1 MIRLLLAGLLLLP
14 TIAQALTLALT
25 LEGAAQQGG
34 LMIGRA
40 APGATITLD
49 GQKVATTPGGDFVLG
64 FGRDAK
70 PVAQLVVRHKDGKR
84 ETRIIAVAARKYK
97 IQRIDGLPKRKVEP
111 KKRDM
116 TRIIAERDQ
125 FRRVRARLTPQSWFR
140 SGFVWPVTGRISG
153 VYGSQRILNGKP
165 RSPHLGT
172 DIAAKTG
179 TKVVAAADGVVALAH
194 DGMFF
199 SGKTIHIDHGLGLGT
214 VYAHLSAL
222 SVKRGVRVKKGQLIG
237 RIGQTGRA
245 TGPHLHWGLT
255 LGTLRLDPALAAG
268 AMPGG

>member
-84 ETRIIAVAARKYK
+84 ETRTIAVAARKYK

-125 FRRVRARLTPQSWFR
+125 FRRVRSRLTPQSWFR

-153 VYGSQRILNGKP
+153 VYGSQRILNGQP
-165 RSPHLGT
+165 RSPHLGV

-199 SGKTIHIDHGLGLGT
+199 TGKTLHIDHGLGLGT
-214 VYAHLSAL
+214 VYAHLSRL
-222 SVKRGVRVKKGQLIG
+222 DVKQGEHVRKGQLIG

-255 LGTLRLDPALAAG
+255 LGALRLDPALAAG
-268 AMPGG
+268 KMPGR

>member
-1 MIRLLLAGLLLLP
+1 MIRLLLACLLLLP
-14 TIAQALTLALT
+14 TIAQALTL
-25 LEGAAQQGG
+25 EGVATQGG

-40 APGATITLD
+40 APGAIVSLD

-70 PVAQLVVRHKDGKR
+70 PVAQLVVRYKGGKR
-84 ETRIIAVAARKYK
+84 ETRTIAVAARKYK

-116 TRIIAERDQ
+116 TRIIAERDL
-125 FRRVRARLTPQSWFR
+125 FRTVRARLTPQSWFR

-153 VYGSQRILNGKP
+153 VYGSQRILNGQP

-179 TKVVAAADGVVALAH
+179 TKVVAAAAGVVVLAH

-199 SGKTIHIDHGLGLGT
+199 TGKTIHIDHGLGLGT
-214 VYAHLSAL
+214 VYAHLSKL
-222 SVKRGVRVKKGQLIG
+222 HVKQGARVKKGQLIG

-255 LGTLRLDPALAAG
+255 LGALRLDSALVVG
-268 AMPGG
+268 PMPGG